1 MRKQLAR
8 YYQLTQEEFDDLWK
22 NGLIVL
28 DTNVLINFYRF
39 SKTTNKE
46 LLDILRR
53 YSNRIWIPYQV
64 GWEYQKNRINV
75 IDEQK
80 LGYSD
85 LITFLENNENAISK
99 KFSKYSRHSFIE
111 VKKIQ
116 EQIRSSFLTIKNELQ
131 NLENAHPDY
140 SSDDPIRNELTRL
153 YDGKTGEKYSEAQ
166 LQEIFVDGKKR
177 YELKTPP
184 GYKDDEKSKNN
195 DNAQFGDLILWYQ
208 IIDKAKSSHKPI
220 ILVTDDKK
228 EDWWY
233 IKKGQTYGPR
243 PELIEEIQ
251 AKANVLFYMYTSDRF
266 LLYAKERSEQPVN
279 QETLTEIREIRSK
292 DEIEEVR
299 RDEEVKIEAD
309 RDSFIIGRSVE
320 VFGYSFSN
328 ENYVRLVLF
337 GPGQFSEG
345 LEIASPLVSD
355 TNVWRHTWS
364 PGYSIQAGLYTFV
377 VYDTSKRIS
386 DEVSVKAEKGSV
398 TICASG
404 SQSYYIGEKIKISGT
419 STASTSVYLA
429 IRNVSAMPHARKL
442 DELSVISKN
451 NDLHSFLEVAVRSDC
466 TWSYVWDTSAIGKFL
481 RPGIYTLY
489 AIEGP
494 FSLDALEE
502 KAFGT
507 VSIIIKK
514 PFVSCTA
521 SQSTIAQ
528 GDRLIFT
535 GIAEGIPRQKIQIWI
550 FGNSF
555 CHQEII
561 QTNSDS
567 SFEYKLSPS
576 QTKQLKPDHY
586 YVIIQHPMMNNE
598 FDVYV
603 DDLKKSVLTNFPNT
617 ATPLFSID
625 GPGSLHGIKAAMAV
639 VEAINNP
646 NIDDTYTK
654 CMFLVELPVIHI
666 IPIGKKYAGEL
677 FTITASTN
685 LAVDSEIM
693 IEVNSSSYDPN
704 QKSQPG
710 EFSGAAG
717 VIKVTKGEL
726 GLNHFSFDVDS
737 STFIPDEYIVK
748 ASALNSDVTASAI
761 FIINKPSII
770 LFFKNVFFSFFRK

>member
-1 MRKQLAR
+1 
-8 YYQLTQEEFDDLWK
+8 
-22 NGLIVL
+22 LIII
-28 DTNVLINFYRF
+28 DTNVLLNLYRF
-39 SKTTNKE
+39 SKTTSEE
-46 LLDILRR
+46 LLNTLKR
-53 YSNRIWIPYQV
+53 YSNRIWIPHQV
-64 GWEYQKNRINV
+64 GWEYQENRINV

-85 LITFLENNENAISK
+85 LITFLENNENVISK
-99 KFSKYSRHSFIE
+99 KFSRYSRHSFIE
-111 VKKIQ
+111 AKKFQ
-116 EQIRSSFLTIKNELQ
+116 EQIGSSFLTIKNDLQ
-131 NLENAHPDY
+131 NLEKTHPDY

-153 YDGKTGEKYSEAQ
+153 YEGKTGEKYSEAH
-166 LQEIFVDGKKR
+166 LQEIYVDGKKR
-177 YELKTPP
+177 YESKTPP
-184 GYKDDEKSKNN
+184 GYRDKEKSKNN
-195 DNAQFGDLILWYQ
+195 DNELYGDLILWYQ
-208 IIDKAKSSHKPI
+208 IIDKAKSSNRPI

-251 AKANVLFYMYTSDRF
+251 AKANILFYMYNSDRF
-266 LLYAKERSEQPVN
+266 VLYAKERSQQTVN
-279 QETLTEIREIRSK
+279 QEALTEIREIRSK

-309 RDSFIIGRSVE
+309 RDSFVIGRSVE
-320 VFGYSFSN
+320 VFGYSYTN
-328 ENYVRLVLF
+328 EKYVRLVLF

-345 LEIASPLVSD
+345 LEIATLTVSD
-355 TNVWRHTWS
+355 SNSWRYTWN

-377 VYDTSKRIS
+377 VYDPEKRIS
-386 DEVSVKAEKGSV
+386 DEVTVKAEKGAVSIV
-398 TICASG
+398 ASG
-404 SQSYYIGEKIKISGT
+404 PQSYYIGEKIKFSGT
-419 STASTSVYLA
+419 STASTSVFLA
-429 IRNVSAMPHARKL
+429 IRGVNAIPHARKL
-442 DELSVISKN
+442 DEFSVISEN
-451 NDLHSFLEVAVRSDC
+451 NNPNSFVEVAVRSDC
-466 TWSYVWDTSAIGKFL
+466 MWSYVWDTSIVGKFL
-481 RPGIYTLY
+481 RPGTYTIYV
-489 AIEGP
+489 IEGP
-494 FSLDALEE
+494 FSPISIDD
-502 KAFGT
+502 KAFGSI
-507 VSIIIKK
+507 SIIIKK

-535 GIAEGIPRQKIQIWI
+535 GIVEGIPRQKIQIWI

-625 GPGSLHGIKAAMAV
+625 GPGSLHGAKAAMAV

-654 CMFLVELPVIHI
+654 CMFLIELPVIHI

-704 QKSQPG
+704 QKNQLG
-710 EFSGAAG
+710 EFSGASG
-717 VIKVTKGEL
+717 FIKVTKGEL
-726 GLNHFSFDVDS
+726 GLNQFSFDVDS
-737 STFIPDEYIVK
+737 STFMPDEYIVK
-748 ASALNSDVTASAI
+748 ASTLNSDMTASAI
-761 FIINKPSII
+761 FVINKPSII
-770 LFFKNVFFSFFRK
+770 LFFKNVFFGFFRK